1 MAETTAETAMGID
14 ALDSLNIDPS
24 ASWSSFVQGRRI
36 LPIEPTHIILQGD
49 IETIRSKVA
58 EVLRLIDANLVDG
71 IYEQWLDNTLIH
83 FTVSFIDR
91 AEAGGEA
98 AGRTAAVA
106 PAPAPASWVVEF
118 RKLRGCTFSFVN
130 MYVSILKVFKMW
142 ASSVPPQVVVEPLCA
157 SACWDWIDSHSQT
170 YGLNRPRSIRLEYHL
185 DSVSEMIDPLIHTI
199 SSIWSESQQSGL
211 EGAAC
216 LTELHSNATILARDV
231 RFLKALGSIDAA
243 RCANR
248 GSLRCLAK
256 TVANLFLAPWH
267 DEEPPARERAGAEEL
282 GETIS
287 WVDYLTSLATR
298 LIQVSRSHQGEPAW
312 YHINKQVARL
322 TRRLEG

>member
-1 MAETTAETAMGID
+1 
-14 ALDSLNIDPS
+14 
-24 ASWSSFVQGRRI
+24 
-36 LPIEPTHIILQGD
+36 
-49 IETIRSKVA
+49 
-58 EVLRLIDANLVDG
+58 
-71 IYEQWLDNTLIH
+71 
-83 FTVSFIDR
+83 
-91 AEAGGEA
+91 
-98 AGRTAAVA
+98 
-106 PAPAPASWVVEF
+106 VEF

-231 RFLKALGSIDAA
+231 RFLKALGSIDVA

-267 DEEPPARERAGAEEL
+267 DEEPPARERAGAEEPGERAGAEEPGERAGAEEP

-298 LIQVSRSHQGEPAW
+298 LIQVSRSHQGEPTW